1 MKKFVLSLGFV
12 MALNTNVCA
21 ENIKDEQYPH
31 YAERF
36 DEILATCGP
45 KISDEYVPDL
55 VLKQKYAEGAICL
68 EKHIKELAKDVFNE
82 ENYQLFCDYLTQSS
96 AIYLNMMLLL
106 SEKSND
112 TDNLPGTFEQMQTY
126 SQLYNFLS
134 KILETVITYR
144 IQQKI

>member
-1 MKKFVLSLGFV
+1 M
-12 MALNTNVCA
+12 
-21 ENIKDEQYPH
+21 
-31 YAERF
+31 
-36 DEILATCGP
+36 ATCGP
-45 KISDEYVPDL
+45 KISDEYAPDL
-55 VLKQKYAEGAICL
+55 VLKQKYAEGTVCL
-68 EKHIKELAKDVFNE
+68 EKHIKKLAKDVFNE

-134 KILETVITYR
+134 KILETVMTYR
-144 IQQKI
+144 MQQKI

>member
-1 MKKFVLSLGFV
+1 MKKLFL
-12 MALNTNVCA
+12 ALVILILLTNNTLA
-21 ENIKDEQYPH
+21 DDNIAINYKSNIN
-31 YAERF
+31 
-36 DEILATCGP
+36 EILAICGP
-45 KISDEYVPDL
+45 QISDEYIPDL
-55 VLKQKYAEGAICL
+55 VLKQKYAEGTVCL
-68 EKHIKELAKDVFNE
+68 EKHIKKLAKDVFNE

-134 KILETVITYR
+134 KILETVMTYR
-144 IQQKI
+144 MQQKI